1 MKKIIVIN
9 GPNLNLL
16 GERQPE
22 IYGRTTLKQLESEL
36 KSYAKGIG
44 LQVECYQFNS
54 EGDIIDC
61 IQKFRSGV
69 SGIILNAAAY
79 SHTSLAIMDALLAVK
94 VPVVE
99 VHISNIYRRDDF
111 RKELVTARG
120 STGVITGLGIDGY
133 KLAIQYIA
141 NTTKSPKRDRG

>member
-22 IYGRTTLKQLESEL
+22 VYGKTTLSEL
-36 KSYAKGIG
+36 ERRLKTFGKALGY
-44 LQVECYQFNS
+44 QVECFQFNS

-61 IQKFRSGV
+61 LQKYRKGV
-69 SGIILNAAAY
+69 AGIVMNPAGY
-79 SHTSLAIMDALLAVK
+79 SHTSIVILDALLAVT

-99 VHISNIYRRDDF
+99 VHISNIYKREEIRR
-111 RKELVTARG
+111 KSITAAG
-120 STGVITGLGIDGY
+120 CAGLISGLGISGY
-133 KLAIQYIA
+133 ELAIQHIV
-141 NTTKSPKRDRG
+141 NTAKG